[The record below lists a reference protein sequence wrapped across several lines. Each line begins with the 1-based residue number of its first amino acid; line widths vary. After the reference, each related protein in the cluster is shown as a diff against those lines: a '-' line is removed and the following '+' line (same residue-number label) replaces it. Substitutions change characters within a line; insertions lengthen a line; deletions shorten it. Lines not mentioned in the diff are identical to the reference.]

1 MKQTVRSNKVNVG
14 MSSRAF
20 SRAAA
25 VQERLTVGQGGVL
38 VRGNVEGSIY
48 VENKVM
54 EVNADHGAIV
64 NVYDAPPRV
73 KKRDVTPHPVRPLR
87 GFVNRSNELS
97 QLEHIIRVS
106 EVTTVHGLD
115 GMGKTAL
122 LKQAA
127 NGRAAQELPDG
138 VLFVEGIDEGGYA
151 LGTEDV
157 IQRLFDKSFESEPH
171 LKVNFD
177 IAQTY
182 LSNLKP
188 LVVFNGLNLPVASLT
203 RMPDL
208 YPRGAVL
215 MESNYWIDDDRSAGI
230 LLGPLPRGE
239 ATELLAAKAGVAQ
252 DDEAKRILD
261 LICALLSDVP
271 LAIVIAARA
280 IRENDLSLEYAHN
293 FLATTEPQSSD
304 AYQGGIERAYAL
316 AHASLTALEKQWLA
330 AAALAPGVSI
340 DPEYLHQMAEG
351 EAAAERAQ
359 ERLQAMGL
367 LTANSPRL
375 RIHPAIRD
383 LARSAVD
390 EIPLQ
395 ERFVRYLTAKLE
407 TRSLDWN
414 YCSDEMGNIMGMI
427 AWSARN
433 QRWGEVI
440 SLGRAIDPYL
450 TLNGLW
456 EAWRETVRTVLQS
469 ARRLGDRI
477 NEAWALHQ
485 LGTHAISTGWTGQ
498 AIDFLRQA
506 LDLRRMLG
514 DVVGMAYTQ
523 HNLDLL
529 VPPASPGEDD
539 GNPPDDPTGK
549 PSSLGNTTR
558 FLIKAVSIGV
568 TLAVSGYLAVNA
580 LNSPVPPAEPAE
592 IPVIVPT
599 ASPSATPTFTLTQT
613 PSLTPSGTP
622 TNTATNTST
631 HTATSSPTSTFT
643 VTASPSPTD
652 VPSGFGVP
660 QLSTSQV
667 YFGGSRCDPNEI
679 TIRIAAEHP
688 AGIKVVVFFHRLHE
702 IDSGK
707 DSGWSQGLSM
717 SPSRDGT
724 YSLSVSGDT
733 LVWDRQFTS
742 EIRASY
748 QFIIQAQNGDLV
760 RSSVFT
766 DLSLLP
772 CGRRPSQPTVTITVF
787 PTVSPDPIGI
797 FEDIIDYGGIAEPP
811 QVEGPIVK

>member
-14 MSSRAF
+14 LSGRAF
-20 SRAAA
+20 SGAAA

-64 NVYDAPPRV
+64 NVYDAQPRV
-73 KKRDVTPHPVRPLR
+73 KKRDVTSHPVRPLR
-87 GFVNRSNELS
+87 GFVNRLNELS

-106 EVTTVHGLD
+106 EVATVHGLD

-138 VLFVEGIDEGGYA
+138 VLFMEGIDEGGYA

-252 DDEAKRILD
+252 GDEAKRILD

-293 FLATTEPQSSD
+293 FLASTEPQSSD
-304 AYQGGIERAYAL
+304 ANRGGIERAYAL
-316 AHASLTALEKQWLA
+316 AHSSLTALEKQWLA
-330 AAALAPGVSI
+330 AAALAPGISI

-390 EIPLQ
+390 EIPFQ
-395 ERFVRYLTAKLE
+395 ERFVSYLTAKLE

-414 YCSDEMGNIMGMI
+414 YFSDEMGNIMGMI

-456 EAWRETVRTVLQS
+456 EAWRETVRTMLQS
-469 ARRLGDRI
+469 ARRLGDRA

-485 LGTHAISTGWTGQ
+485 LGTHAIGTGWTDR

-506 LDLRRMLG
+506 LDLRRTLG

-529 VPPASPGEDD
+529 IPPASPGEDG

-549 PSSLGNTTR
+549 PSLLGNTTR
-558 FLIKAVSIGV
+558 FLIKAVSIGA
-568 TLAVSGYLAVNA
+568 TIAVSGYLAVNA
-580 LNSPVPPAEPAE
+580 LYSPVSPAEPAE
-592 IPVIVPT
+592 VPVIVPT
-599 ASPSATPTFTLTQT
+599 ARPSATSTFTPTQT
-613 PSLTPSGTP
+613 PTSTPSGTP
-622 TNTATNTST
+622 TNTST

-643 VTASPSPTD
+643 VTASPSPTYA
-652 VPSGFGVP
+652 PSGFGIP

-667 YFGGSRCDPNEI
+667 YFGGRRCDPNEI
-679 TIRIAAEHP
+679 AIRIAAEHP

-707 DSGWSQGLSM
+707 DSGWSQGLPM
-717 SPSRDGT
+717 NPSRDGT

-742 EIRASY
+742 EIWASY
-748 QFIIQAQNGDLV
+748 QFIVQAQNGDLV
-760 RSSVFT
+760 RSTVFT
-766 DLSLLP
+766 DLSLVP
-772 CGRRPSQPTVTITVF
+772 CGRRPPPPPVTITVS
-787 PTVSPDPIGI
+787 PTEPPPPIGI
-797 FEDIIDYGGIAEPP
+797 IEGTIDYGGIAVPP
-811 QVEGPIVK
+811 DNGGPIVK